1 MSIML
6 CDAHE
11 TKDLTK
17 DLKVVLVE
25 HSHPSA
31 YLEDFRARLANRS
44 HAADSVGQVGADW
57 LNSVLSH
64 DAIKAVRDFTR
75 SCHKTLLLRGIALS
89 TDVSTPRDG
98 FLPDNQCVLDFDLL
112 HFGMLRL
119 MGIRPYAV
127 EYENH
132 GKLVR
137 NVLPVPEASGI
148 TSSWGADVDF
158 SWHTDNPNWPFA
170 GQACDVEVRVPNF
183 LAFVAVRN
191 HEGASTDVVCVDQI
205 LEQLPDW
212 VITELSRPAYAF
224 GAPASNEGFEGQKR
238 IFPILEHDGL
248 VNRMRFDE
256 GVVEAV
262 DPLSAEAL
270 SILRRCLKG
279 TQGEQI
285 VLRPGD
291 FFIFKNTQV
300 LHRRRAF
307 KPLPEGKARW
317 LRRVYAS

>member
-1 MSIML
+1 
-6 CDAHE
+6 
-11 TKDLTK
+11 
-17 DLKVVLVE
+17 
-25 HSHPSA
+25 
-31 YLEDFRARLANRS
+31 LEDFRVRLTNKP
-44 HAADSVGQVGADW
+44 HAADSVGLVGAEW
-57 LNSVLSH
+57 LSSVLRH
-64 DAIKAVRDFTR
+64 DAIKTVRDFAR

-127 EYENH
+127 EFENR

-137 NVLPVPEASGI
+137 NVLPVPEASGT

-158 SWHTDNPNWPFA
+158 SWHIDNPNWPFE
-170 GQACDVEVRVPNF
+170 GKVRDVAVCVPNF

-191 HEGASTDVVCVDQI
+191 HEGAATDVVCVDQV
-205 LEQLPDW
+205 LEQLPEW
-212 VITELSRPAYAF
+212 VIAELSRPAYAF
-224 GAPASNEGFEGQKR
+224 GAPASNEGFEGEKR
-238 IFPILEHDGL
+238 ILPILEHDGL
-248 VNRMRFDE
+248 VKRMRFDE

-262 DPLSAEAL
+262 DPLGTEAL

-279 TQGEQI
+279 MQGEQV

-300 LHRRRAF
+300 LHRRKAF
-307 KPLPEGKARW
+307 KPLPDGKARW
-317 LRRVYAS
+317 LRRVYGS